1 MYDKYA
7 CWCETTTARKATD
20 IHQGMAD
27 IKSLGSKILSLKGKV
42 ATLTSE
48 ISELS
53 KAIGD
58 NQQAQDT
65 ATGIRQKENG
75 EYMSEKAEMEQTLGA
90 LEKAITVLSGA
101 GTKTA
106 LLQMSRPR
114 DALKILSAASVVHE
128 AVAHLPT
135 NHNLSGEQMALL
147 TMFTADPAEYYD
159 QKAEKKASYSP
170 ASATIQG
177 ILKDMYDTF
186 SMNLEKSTESEATS
200 TKNYENLMA
209 TKASEMD
216 TQTTTR
222 TKKEEEKAAAEN
234 ELADA
239 QQDLDDTQKQMKAD
253 VALFDNTKMV
263 CTSKAAEWNERVRA
277 RTEELAGIN
286 KALEILTSDDAKA
299 LFNKAIKPGKET
311 FLQVQSVQNH
321 KLSKPEVQEKVF
333 HILKKAATST
343 KSLRLAS
350 IAASVKASG
359 HFDTVIAAVN
369 KMISELQKEQKD
381 DFDHKDWCKEETFKN
396 EQEASRY
403 EYKIEKLDGKIA
415 KFTAHRESL
424 ETARVE
430 TIDQI
435 REVRDDIEKM
445 EDARKAAHAQF
456 QEKKSDDEGASKLL
470 AAAIESLS
478 AFYKN
483 NEIETGPIQG
493 SINLLQK
500 KKAPVFE
507 VSADQAP
514 DASFTGAG
522 KSSGESK
529 GIISTLTMIKED
541 LDDEITNGV
550 KAEEGDQAEF
560 ELQLGAAKKLKQDL
574 IDKKTNLEEAIASD
588 NDEIDAHE
596 AEKADRQADLDAEK
610 EYLWSIKPDC
620 TWILNTFDDRRKKR
634 DIEIDGLRESIA
646 MLEGAMEEA
655 NAAGEPIALAQRPR
669 PVFNDDALDSVGLH

>member
-7 CWCETTTARKATD
+7 CWCETTTARKAGD

-42 ATLTSE
+42 ATLSSE

-53 KAIGD
+53 KGLKD
-58 NQQAQDT
+58 SQQAQDE

-135 NHNLSGEQMALL
+135 NHNLSGEQIALL

-186 SMNLEKSTESEATS
+186 SMNLEKSTETEATQQ
-200 TKNYENLMA
+200 KNFESIIA

-222 TKKEEEKAAAEN
+222 TKKDEEKAAAEK

-299 LFNKAIKPGKET
+299 LFNKAIKP
-311 FLQVQSVQNH
+311 
-321 KLSKPEVQEKVF
+321 
-333 HILKKAATST
+333 
-343 KSLRLAS
+343 
-350 IAASVKASG
+350 
-359 HFDTVIAAVN
+359 
-369 KMISELQKEQKD
+369 
-381 DFDHKDWCKEETFKN
+381 
-396 EQEASRY
+396 
-403 EYKIEKLDGKIA
+403 
-415 KFTAHRESL
+415 
-424 ETARVE
+424 
-430 TIDQI
+430 
-435 REVRDDIEKM
+435 
-445 EDARKAAHAQF
+445 
-456 QEKKSDDEGASKLL
+456 
-470 AAAIESLS
+470 
-478 AFYKN
+478 
-483 NEIETGPIQG
+483 
-493 SINLLQK
+493 
-500 KKAPVFE
+500 
-507 VSADQAP
+507 
-514 DASFTGAG
+514 
-522 KSSGESK
+522 
-529 GIISTLTMIKED
+529 
-541 LDDEITNGV
+541 
-550 KAEEGDQAEF
+550 
-560 ELQLGAAKKLKQDL
+560 
-574 IDKKTNLEEAIASD
+574 
-588 NDEIDAHE
+588 
-596 AEKADRQADLDAEK
+596 
-610 EYLWSIKPDC
+610 
-620 TWILNTFDDRRKKR
+620 
-634 DIEIDGLRESIA
+634 
-646 MLEGAMEEA
+646 
-655 NAAGEPIALAQRPR
+655 
-669 PVFNDDALDSVGLH
+669 